1 MRAGNEMKKNPHGA
15 SDDAPYI
22 FRPRPLAP
30 SETNDDQ
37 IVLTGTWLYDKQVPR
52 QISILR
58 KQPKYAD
65 SRYDWEANQWDES
78 APIPDTADGFLYYCS
93 VGNSGEYLSVR
104 DAKAWA
110 DAQPWGPV
118 IWSE

>member
-1 MRAGNEMKKNPHGA
+1 MKKKPHGT
-15 SDDAPYI
+15 SDDASYI

-30 SETNDDQ
+30 SETNDDE

-93 VGNSGEYLSVR
+93 VGNSGEHLSVR